1 MTRPLFLLLGIIVS
15 AMPAAGASE
24 LQLRGISS
32 ARLLAGEDGPRMAPA
47 GADAAPMPGEER
59 LYTLRFRNTAPEP
72 AAGLFIEFPLPAG
85 LAYVPASASGP
96 GTGVTVSVDGG
107 SSFEPE
113 SSLGERAAGATH
125 LRWTFRATLYPKTRG
140 IVSFRGR
147 SLPPPALPDSALP
160 RRTGVDPWADSRQ
173 ASDAVEDASV
183 DPSSDLPPSSSP
195 DGPAPRP
202 DVEPGG
208 GAQGSNKA
216 PVL

>member
-1 MTRPLFLLLGIIVS
+1 MIRPLFLLLGFIVS
-15 AMPAAGASE
+15 AIPAAGASE
-24 LQLRGISS
+24 LELRGISS
-32 ARLLAGEDGPRMAPA
+32 ARLLAGDDGRRMVPT

-72 AAGLFIEFPLPAG
+72 AAGLILEFSLPAG

-96 GTGVTVSVDGG
+96 GTRVTVSVDGG

-125 LRWTFRATLYPKTRG
+125 LRWTFRATLYPQTRG

-147 SLPPPALPDSALP
+147 SLPPPALPDGALP
-160 RRTGVDPWADSRQ
+160 RLTGVDPWPDSGQ
-173 ASDAVEDASV
+173 APEAGEGDIV
-183 DPSSDLPPSSSP
+183 DPSSDAPASPSP
-195 DGPAPRP
+195 ADPAPRP
-202 DVEPGG
+202 DDEPGG
-208 GAQGSNKA
+208 EAQGSNEA